1 MNKKEF
7 VKSFSGVRSSEQ
19 TLERIMNMT
28 ETKSKRTHSA
38 AKIIA
43 AAACLALLVSGIF
56 GGSVISGKIKSSKI
70 KANLFSVTAYAV
82 DERNTEKK
90 IDLNGSKAV
99 NSDLQMKI
107 IESGTGSGYAV
118 ECNTNAGFRV
128 EGKDIKTVTYSAGR
142 GSFSYHSVK
151 GNDFGDVTTEFT
163 SGSDESSER
172 KPYATKTTIS
182 DIGENEII
190 ELNYNPEEAIDTIL
204 KAQSAD
210 FDFSS
215 LPTDII
221 TISVEF
227 TNGEK
232 GEKSIQIS
240 FSEDGYMLMKNK

>member
-1 MNKKEF
+1 MNKKELK
-7 VKSFSGVRSSEQ
+7 KSLSGVRSSEQ
-19 TLERIMNMT
+19 ALERIMNMT
-28 ETKSKRTHSA
+28 ETKSERKHNV

-43 AAACLALLVSGIF
+43 AAACLALLISGIF
-56 GGSVISGKIKSSKI
+56 GGNAISEKMKSSK
-70 KANLFSVTAYAV
+70 ANIFSVTAYAV
-82 DERNTEKK
+82 DERNAETK
-90 IDLNGSKAV
+90 IVLNGTKAV

-107 IESGTGSGYAV
+107 IKSGTGSGYAV

-142 GSFSYHSVK
+142 GSFSYQSIK

-163 SGSDESSER
+163 SGSEKSEER
-172 KPYATKTTIS
+172 KPYATKTTIN
-182 DIGENEII
+182 DIGKNEVI
-190 ELNYNPEEAIDTIL
+190 ELYYNPDEAIDKIL
-204 KAQSAD
+204 EAQSAD

-215 LPTDII
+215 LPTDTV

-240 FSEDGYMLMKNK
+240 FNEDGCMLMK